1 MIIIKIRR
9 KFAKK
14 RFAPGLV
21 HGVSVPHRSRS
32 SSFSKSPLS
41 SPNSV
46 DKQKGIFIEDDV
58 AGPSS
63 SNQLFDDETPNL

>member
-1 MIIIKIRR
+1 MICFLIMQAVPHI
-9 KFAKK
+9 
-14 RFAPGLV
+14 
-21 HGVSVPHRSRS
+21 SVPHRSRS
-32 SSFSKSPLS
+32 SAFSKSSLS

-63 SNQLFDDETPNL
+63 SNQLFEDETPNL